1 MHNTKNSFLKM
12 LKIYL
17 QLRSTLIKLIIVLKM
32 ETKNLIKNRLGKNL
46 TKSYLLIGKTHKDL
60 LWFLI
65 VRFASLKEINED
77 KFMSHLRFKTLF
89 KVKITPATMHWSWYL
104 KLEPNF
110 CVMKTVQKDWKRT

>member
-46 TKSYLLIGKTHKDL
+46 TIFVN
-60 LWFLI
+60 W
-65 VRFASLKEINED
+65 
-77 KFMSHLRFKTLF
+77 
-89 KVKITPATMHWSWYL
+89 
-104 KLEPNF
+104 
-110 CVMKTVQKDWKRT
+110 

>member
-46 TKSYLLIGKTHKDL
+46 TKLHLLIGKPHDDL
-60 LWFLI
+60 LQVFI
-65 VRFASLKEINED
+65 ARYASLE
-77 KFMSHLRFKTLF
+77 
-89 KVKITPATMHWSWYL
+89 
-104 KLEPNF
+104 
-110 CVMKTVQKDWKRT
+110 